1 MSMLN
6 LLAGGITRGATSAPG
21 FSSATDAEGFGAAM
35 RGALADVDREWPN
48 SGLPEAPDGQTLA
61 THEAVGDAVD
71 DSGDLGGS
79 ALVTSV
85 SPGELPTLVPSAIG
99 QVQDGATG
107 ADTAGTLAAGV
118 AGESAGLSGD
128 DVDSGAGAAGG
139 VQAGGD
145 RAGSDGGVTGAALP
159 TAPGHERGNLGAAR
173 SEGAVA
179 GGGTG
184 EDEGAAG
191 VAPAST
197 SASAAVDGGHSA
209 ASTIAGGMAG
219 SAADTFPAET
229 ARVIGSSA
237 SSIGLRG
244 LAKAGDIAAGDVW
257 QSVPAVPVRHSAAS
271 VVAPAAATDSTTPAA
286 ASVIAEPAQNG
297 PEAANTDALRS
308 LTRLDGAGAAVAPGA
323 ATSVSQSGPA
333 TAPAL
338 APTPV
343 PQDFSAQLAKPIA
356 HIRSAG
362 AGEHVITVNV
372 TPENLGPVTVRAHLG
387 ADGMRIELLAPSE
400 AGREALKAIL
410 GDLRRDLA
418 GLGVATSSLST
429 GGQSA
434 QAGNATLNLGD
445 SQGQMQGG
453 QAHGGRD
460 GQPAAARNPGAAA
473 GNHGDAVAS
482 ETTHDR
488 GIRGLATGI
497 DVLA

>member
-6 LLAGGITRGATSAPG
+6 LLAGGITRGATSATG

-61 THEAVGDAVD
+61 THGAGGDAAG

-85 SPGELPTLVPSAIG
+85 SPGELPTLVPSAPG
-99 QVQDGATG
+99 EVQNWATG
-107 ADTAGTLAAGV
+107 SHPAETLAMGIAGEGV
-118 AGESAGLSGD
+118 ASGAGLGSG

-139 VQAGGD
+139 VHAGSG
-145 RAGSDGGVTGAALP
+145 RAGSDGGVTAAAVP
-159 TAPGHERGNLGAAR
+159 AAPRHAGGTLGA
-173 SEGAVA
+173 
-179 GGGTG
+179 
-184 EDEGAAG
+184 
-191 VAPAST
+191 APAST
-197 SASAAVDGGHSA
+197 SASAAADAGHSA
-209 ASTIAGGMAG
+209 APTIARGIADTAA
-219 SAADTFPAET
+219 SAAASALSSAET
-229 ARVIGSSA
+229 AQAAVEAPDSSNLRSLAGAGATAGNADARQFARPAQSAHPAQLAASVHAPAAPASSA
-237 SSIGLRG
+237 SV
-244 LAKAGDIAAGDVW
+244 A
-257 QSVPAVPVRHSAAS
+257 SVPPPAEAAQG
-271 VVAPAAATDSTTPAA
+271 A
-286 ASVIAEPAQNG
+286 
-297 PEAANTDALRS
+297 PEAADFDNVRS
-308 LTRLDGAGAAVAPGA
+308 LTRVDGAGAAVAPGA
-323 ATSVSQSGPA
+323 ATSVSQASP
-333 TAPAL
+333 APAPAP

-343 PQDFSAQLAKPIA
+343 PQDFSAQLVRPIA
-356 HIRSAG
+356 NIRSAG

-418 GLGVATSSLST
+418 GLGVATPSLST
-429 GGQSA
+429 GGQS
-434 QAGNATLNLGD
+434 GNATLNLGD
-445 SQGQMQGG
+445 SQGQAQGG
-453 QAHGGRD
+453 QAQGGRD

-473 GNHGDAVAS
+473 GTHGDAVTS